1 MDRSFSARCRAI
13 LAKPF
18 FHDMRTLLGLW
29 LLLPVVG
36 AVMKLHSCNNFLIFR
51 GVFWHALNGTSLY
64 APYPAEH
71 FDTNHYGPLFSLVI
85 APFAAMPLFVGLL
98 LWLVVLSMFLFWA
111 VRRSTFT
118 RRQQLFVFWFCA
130 HELLTA
136 LYMQQFNIAIA
147 AIIVLAYCCI
157 EKEQEHW
164 AAFFIML
171 GTFVKLYGIVGLAFF
186 FFSRH
191 KGRLV
196 IWLLVWA
203 VVMLV
208 APMVFHGP
216 DYVLGQYQE
225 WFASLVGKNSENADS
240 IAQNISLLGLVH
252 RVSGYWFNDLWL
264 IVPGLVLFG
273 LPYLRFAQY
282 KHVAF
287 RQTLLASVL
296 MFVVLFS
303 TGSESS
309 GYIIPFVGIV
319 VWYTAAPWKRNGWDV
334 ALLVFAFVLSSLSP
348 SDLFPAYVRREWV
361 QPYALKALPV
371 VLIWLKLCYEM
382 LTRDYSSHSHAEEEN
397 NFYHTEEEKY
407 YFHTEVQRKKS
418 EIPAS
423 FNSAPLCENFHS
435 VTLHKILRS
444 ETFGEMVRFAIVGT
458 TAAAIHYAIYWVL
471 QHWINVNVAYTIGYV
486 LSFLVNYYLSAHFT
500 FREHTSAR
508 NGVGFGG
515 AHLMNYL
522 LHMVLFNFFLWIG
535 LSRELAPIAVL
546 AIAVPANFLMVRFVF
561 KHFKRK

>member
-1 MDRSFSARCRAI
+1 
-13 LAKPF
+13 
-18 FHDMRTLLGLW
+18 
-29 LLLPVVG
+29 
-36 AVMKLHSCNNFLIFR
+36 
-51 GVFWHALNGTSLY
+51 
-64 APYPAEH
+64 
-71 FDTNHYGPLFSLVI
+71 
-85 APFAAMPLFVGLL
+85 
-98 LWLVVLSMFLFWA
+98 
-111 VRRSTFT
+111 
-118 RRQQLFVFWFCA
+118 
-130 HELLTA
+130 
-136 LYMQQFNIAIA
+136 
-147 AIIVLAYCCI
+147 
-157 EKEQEHW
+157 
-164 AAFFIML
+164 
-171 GTFVKLYGIVGLAFF
+171 
-186 FFSRH
+186 
-191 KGRLV
+191 
-196 IWLLVWA
+196 
-203 VVMLV
+203 
-208 APMVFHGP
+208 MVFHGP

-319 VWYTAAPWKRNGWDV
+319 VWYTAAPWKRNSWDV

-382 LTRDYSSHSHAEEEN
+382 LTRDYSSHSHAEEEKN
-397 NFYHTEEEKY
+397 YSHTEDEKY
-407 YFHTEVQRKKS
+407 YFHTEAPRKKS
-418 EIPAS
+418 ETPAS
-423 FNSAPLCENFHS
+423 FNSAPLCENNQSAPLCEKIHS